1 MSEALAELRQRLDS
15 IDDRILDL
23 LRQRNDVVA
32 EVSQAK
38 LAAEL
43 PVFVPSRESEKAV
56 SFRRQAASHG
66 LDPDWAEDFLRMIMG
81 ASRAQQSTAR
91 FPRAT
96 AAAKRVLFVGGEGG
110 MAQLFGHFFRASGHR
125 VRSLDRDDWG
135 RVETLT
141 TGVDAVIV
149 AVPIRRTAAV
159 IDRLAPYLGADTVLA
174 DFTSQ
179 KADVL
184 GRMLA
189 AHPGPVLGL
198 HPMHGPD
205 VENLSK
211 QLLLACP
218 GRAPEESAWLLQ
230 QAALWGM
237 RIKTV
242 DPKAHDRAM
251 HLVQGLRHYLALLHG
266 SFLRAC
272 GLRPSQILDYSSPIY
287 RAELMMTGRIFAQD
301 AELYADIVLAE
312 PQRRHL
318 LEQFRD
324 HHERLAT
331 LVREDD
337 KEGFAQEFNA
347 IRDFFGDFA
356 EQALEESG
364 YLIHRLADRFA

>member
-1 MSEALAELRQRLDS
+1 MSEALAELRRRLDS
-15 IDDRILDL
+15 IDDKILEL

-43 PVFVPSRESEKAV
+43 PVFVPHRESEKAR
-56 SFRRQAASHG
+56 SFRRRAAEQG

-96 AAAKRVLFVGGEGG
+96 PEAKRVLFVGGEGG
-110 MAQLFGHFFRASGHR
+110 MSRLFAHFFKASGHR
-125 VRSLDRDDWG
+125 VRSLDRDDWN
-135 RVETLT
+135 RVESLT
-141 TGVDAVIV
+141 AEVDAVIV
-149 AVPIRRTAAV
+149 AVPIRRTASV
-159 IDRLAPYLGADTVLA
+159 IERLAPHLDASTVLA

-184 GRMLA
+184 RRMLA

-218 GRAPEESAWLLQ
+218 GRDPAASRWLLQ
-230 QAALWGM
+230 QAGLWGM

-242 DPKAHDRAM
+242 DPQAHDRAM

-266 SFLRAC
+266 SFLRDC
-272 GLRPSQILDYSSPIY
+272 GLKPEQILDYSSPIY

-312 PQRRHL
+312 PERRRL
-318 LEQFRD
+318 LERFRD
-324 HHERLAT
+324 HHERLAA
-331 LVREDD
+331 LVSDDD
-337 KEGFAQEFNA
+337 KEAFAQEFNA

-356 EQALEESG
+356 GQALEESG

>member
-1 MSEALAELRQRLDS
+1 MTEALEELRQRLDS
-15 IDDRILDL
+15 IDDRILEL
-23 LRQRNDVVA
+23 LRQRTEVVA
-32 EVSQAK
+32 EVSRVK

-43 PVFVPSRESEKAV
+43 PVFVPRREVEKV
-56 SFRRQAASHG
+56 ESFRRRAGEQG

-81 ASRAQQSTAR
+81 ASRSQQSTAR

-96 AAAKRVLFVGGEGG
+96 PDAKRILFVGGEGG
-110 MAQLFGHFFRASGHR
+110 MAQLFSRFFLASGHR
-125 VRSLDRDDWG
+125 VRSLDRDDWN
-135 RVETLT
+135 RVAALT
-141 TGVDAVIV
+141 EGVDVAIV
-149 AVPIRRTAAV
+149 AVPIRLTLEV
-159 IDRLAPYLGADTVLA
+159 IERLAPHLDPTTVLA

-184 GRMLA
+184 ERMTA
-189 AHPGPVLGL
+189 VHPGPVLGL

-218 GRAPEESAWLLQ
+218 GRDEAASEWLLR
-230 QAALWGM
+230 QAQLWGM
-237 RIKTV
+237 RVKSV
-242 DPKAHDRAM
+242 DPQAHDRAM

-272 GLRPSQILDYSSPIY
+272 GLKPSQILDYSSPIY

-312 PQRRHL
+312 PERREL
-318 LEQFRD
+318 LERFRA

-331 LVREDD
+331 LVRDDD
-337 KEGFAQEFNA
+337 KAAFAAEFHA
-347 IRDFFGDFA
+347 ISDFFGNFA